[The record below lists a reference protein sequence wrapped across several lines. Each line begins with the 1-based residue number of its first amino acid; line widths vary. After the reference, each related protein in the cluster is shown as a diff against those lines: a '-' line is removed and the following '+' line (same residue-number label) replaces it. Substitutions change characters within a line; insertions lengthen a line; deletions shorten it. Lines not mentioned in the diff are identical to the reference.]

1 MQSSNGGKERTIQQ
15 TPAHRSRKAKLECVS
30 HDMTESQKT
39 QDEPKQL
46 YRAVMANA
54 YFGMALIDANYKI
67 LTVNTAVSTYFR
79 KPVRE
84 LIGRKCY
91 QEFEKGRSICPYCP
105 GTRAM
110 ATGKP
115 AEVETEGVRDDGTAK
130 TGTIRR
136 SSGFLKAQCSCR

>member
-1 MQSSNGGKERTIQQ
+1 MPGVRHAKEKSVQRIRAQCL
-15 TPAHRSRKAKLECVS
+15 RKARLERVS
-30 HDMTESQKT
+30 HDIAESQKT

-46 YRAVMANA
+46 YRAIMANA
-54 YFGMALIDANYKI
+54 YFGMALIDVNYKI

-91 QEFEKGRSICPYCP
+91 QEFEKRRSICPYCP

-130 TGTIRR
+130 TGRIRR
-136 SSGFLKAQCSCR
+136 S